1 MSSDA
6 VRKTA
11 PVAMQRLLMNVQAAD
26 GQPNTAWSGDGP
38 DADQTFTL
46 IGNTLNGAVQ
56 VGTQTAAFD
65 NIKTLTGG
73 FGLAWLNGGGYRLPL
88 GVGGTIGIGAATPFF
103 VTIPVTA
110 ANSAAANVPA
120 GWSLITMNADK
131 DLSVVANQ
139 GNINAAILV
148 GAGQQSKTW
157 FKGEATGNTLTTLL
171 AGKTYFVNFSA
182 AATAFGF

>member
-11 PVAMQRLLMNVQAAD
+11 PVAMQRLLMNVQAA

-65 NIKTLTGG
+65 NH
-73 FGLAWLNGGGYRLPL
+73 F
-88 GVGGTIGIGAATPFF
+88 
-103 VTIPVTA
+103 
-110 ANSAAANVPA
+110 
-120 GWSLITMNADK
+120 
-131 DLSVVANQ
+131 
-139 GNINAAILV
+139 
-148 GAGQQSKTW
+148 
-157 FKGEATGNTLTTLL
+157 
-171 AGKTYFVNFSA
+171 
-182 AATAFGF
+182 